1 MRFRLLASL
10 LATQSLFSV
19 EIDQPVEKIVYPTPT
34 DAGKHN
40 KLNPAL
46 KHKNKPRFIRS
57 RVLSRQHK

>member
-10 LATQSLFSV
+10 LATQQLFAVDVS
-19 EIDQPVEKIVYPTPT
+19 QPIETVIYPSPT